1 MRGSSADSLARLTGS
16 LDQALDSG
24 ADGDTVGDDLIAAAR
39 VLREQVA
46 LRRAATDPS
55 SPTEA
60 KSGLLRGVFG
70 SHLSAEATALVAEAG
85 GLRWA
90 TSTDLVASLE
100 RLGVIAVVKSADKA
114 GDGDRLEDELF
125 SFGQTVAH
133 HPGLRD
139 ALSDPARSVADK
151 QGLIRSLLGDKATS
165 GTVRLAAQSVSGSH
179 LTVARA
185 LEEYSRVAADARKRL
200 VATVRSAKPLSDSEQ
215 ERLAAVLAR
224 DYGQPVHLNLVV
236 APGLVGGIEVA
247 IGDQTIDGS
256 ISSRIDDAARR
267 LAG

>member
-16 LDQALDSG
+16 LDQALESG

-70 SHLSAEATALVAEAG
+70 SHLSAEATDLVAEAG

-151 QGLIRSLLGDKATS
+151 QALIRSLLERQGDLRDGPARRPV
-165 GTVRLAAQSVSGSH
+165 GVRIPPDRGPGAGGVLPGCRRRAQAPGGH
-179 LTVARA
+179 GA
-185 LEEYSRVAADARKRL
+185 
-200 VATVRSAKPLSDSEQ
+200 VRQ
-215 ERLAAVLAR
+215 AAVRQRA
-224 DYGQPVHLNLVV
+224 G
-236 APGLVGGIEVA
+236 
-247 IGDQTIDGS
+247 
-256 ISSRIDDAARR
+256 AALRR
-267 LAG
+267 TRP